1 MATTFLYKT
10 IEFVLSR
17 TQFRPILLGVLYNV
31 FMMIINSTK
40 MEKIEIKRM
49 HFQFKVN
56 HLKAIYNSMYR
67 ISHRFLNIT
76 YLQESVFHRL
86 NPWYM

>member
-1 MATTFLYKT
+1 MALTFLYKT

-76 YLQESVFHRL
+76 YLQESVFHR
-86 NPWYM
+86 